1 MCSLVV
7 KPSQKNADHS
17 QYEVTIHQF
26 WSRQGDWAPGCSIST
41 DIKIGQHAFQLQAFP
56 AGRRVEVQ
64 DQLEGGDV
72 VNVSS
77 EVEEEDSVVIEE
89 MADGVKSEVK
99 ENPENWDPEAG
110 RVVGL
115 SIDLVNLSDSDL
127 VIDGDWLIGL
137 ASLNLK
143 CEQLPRA
150 GRIEILD
157 FGRVKKEILE
167 LIQYTSSGDDLHI
180 IVDFVELKLQPK
192 FDTDQGVGDESAIE
206 GNKSDISEVDLKVSK
221 IGPMLAELRD
231 HFQAEMESMQDIL
244 LETPLSAEVSDLKRD
259 VRQMKAEFTAL
270 MKVELNAQEQALKE
284 SLPHEVCKEVTTTLR
299 RELVAQQDAI
309 NQAQAR
315 DTLGLLT
322 CLKQDIINSVVS
334 LKDGLVGSTSSRANL
349 SAISEIQLQLE
360 MLQDS
365 VLTAVSSPPS
375 VAMPSYPE
383 CPYCM
388 EELVPPAKILQCLS
402 GHLICETCQAKPAIT
417 DCPSC
422 HQQFCGRNR
431 GLETFLQK
439 FKDG

>member
-7 KPSQKNADHS
+7 KPSQKNADHN
-17 QYEVTIHQF
+17 QYEVTIPKF
-26 WSRQGDWAPGCSIST
+26 WSRQGDWTPGCSIST
-41 DIKIGQHAFQLQAFP
+41 NIKIGQHACQLQVFP
-56 AGRRVEVQ
+56 AGREGVLQ
-64 DQLEGGDV
+64 DQIEGGDV
-72 VNVSS
+72 LSVSS
-77 EVEEEDSVVIEE
+77 EVDKKSVEIDLIV
-89 MADGVKSEVK
+89 DGVKSEVK
-99 ENPENWDPEAG
+99 ENHESCDPEAG
-110 RVVGL
+110 QVVGL

-150 GRIEILD
+150 GRIQILG
-157 FGRVKKEILE
+157 FGREKNELLE
-167 LIQYTSSGDDLHI
+167 HIQYSSSGDDLEI
-180 IVDFVELKLQPK
+180 IIDFAELKVQPK
-192 FDTDQGVGDESAIE
+192 FGIDQGDGDESSSE
-206 GNKSDISEVDLKVSK
+206 CKKSDISEVDLKVSR

-231 HFQAEMESMQDIL
+231 QFQAEMESMQDIL

-259 VRQMKAEFTAL
+259 VSQMKAELTAL
-270 MKVELNAQEQALKE
+270 MKVELNAQQQALQE
-284 SLPHEVCKEVTTTLR
+284 SLTEEVSKEVTTTLK
-299 RELVAQQDAI
+299 RELAAQQDAI

-334 LKDGLVGSTSSRANL
+334 LKDSLAGSSSTRSSL

-365 VLTAVSSPPS
+365 VLTAVSSPPT

-402 GHLICETCQAKPAIT
+402 GHLICETCHAKPAIS